1 MPTLTWTRSKPAPV
15 ESQPPPA
22 EQRSGRPT
30 QDVPPI
36 ASGSAQS
43 VSWLA
48 TRALSL
54 LLLGCLLA
62 GPVALALV
70 VGSALGGSPS
80 STTTTAAPAEDRSG
94 ERAIAGQFAEQLV
107 TAWLTSTSDHPEPLH
122 ALVPTAA
129 VPVGAREAFAV
140 TDPAVAGIEAVGEG
154 WSVTVAAS
162 VTDARDVSARR
173 FYQVPVQVSGSS
185 VVALSLPTVVAGP
198 ALAPAP
204 ASAYRA
210 QIPTGTPLGVA
221 VSEFLS
227 AWLAGGEISR
237 YLTPAVTLSPPV
249 PPPFT
254 AAHVDE
260 LRTADD
266 DVDPAAAP
274 TDGQLI
280 RVLASVTASVTDQ
293 QAVAT
298 DFAVSLTARAGRW
311 EISGIDPAPA
321 QSTDLPVPAAA
332 PAAAGSTTPPTS

>member
-1 MPTLTWTRSKPAPV
+1 MQSLTWTRSKPAPV
-15 ESQPPPA
+15 ESQPPA
-22 EQRSGRPT
+22 DEQCSGRPS

-54 LLLGCLLA
+54 LLLGCLVA
-62 GPVALALV
+62 GPVALV
-70 VGSALGGSPS
+70 VVAGSALGGSPS

-129 VPVGAREAFAV
+129 VPVGTREAFAV

-162 VTDARDVSARR
+162 VTDARDVTARR

-198 ALAPAP
+198 ALASAP

-237 YLTPAVTLSPPV
+237 YLTPAVVLSPPL

-260 LRTADD
+260 LRTAD

-332 PAAAGSTTPPTS
+332 PAATGSTTSPTS